1 MALGCRPHTQLHPSS
16 FIRSCGA
23 VLTKVR
29 RGRSAGRQV
38 QRRPPSA
45 EPGSG
50 RGCSGGTGPTR
61 PTALGSEPGLRAPPA
76 TAGCTEGG
84 SDPRWA
90 CGPRASH
97 GSVPPNPGPWR
108 PCHPTPSARLTGL
121 PRLPPREPPARG
133 QSVLPE
139 PTGAA
144 AAPPLAPGL
153 PRLPLT
159 PPAARRKPARPR
171 ASSLPRRP
179 AAANGSRRREA
190 ARAPWRWR
198 TARSPAGGDEAWGP
212 KLGAGAGER
221 SAAPPCALARVAP
234 SAPATWEVPRWQPG
248 GTPGG
253 GKM

>member
-97 GSVPPNPGPWR
+97 GSVPPNPGPLPPLPLRAPHR
-108 PCHPTPSARLTGL
+108 PPAPSA
-121 PRLPPREPPARG
+121 AR
-133 QSVLPE
+133 
-139 PTGAA
+139 A
-144 AAPPLAPGL
+144 
-153 PRLPLT
+153 
-159 PPAARRKPARPR
+159 ARPR
-171 ASSLPRRP
+171 SVSP
-179 AAANGSRRREA
+179 AGADRSRRRA
-190 ARAPWRWR
+190 SACSR
-198 TARSPAGGDEAWGP
+198 TAPASPHPASGQEEASSPSGLLPPTPPRRGQWVPPPGSRARPLAVEDRAVAGRRGRGLGP
-212 KLGAGAGER
+212 GAGSRGRGAFGR
-221 SAAPPCALARVAP
+221 PALRPRPRGSVCACHVGGAALAA
-234 SAPATWEVPRWQPG
+234 G